1 MSVDSTSTAG
11 NITGS
16 NDALS
21 SQARLQSAVQGEIRQ
36 PLVAVLLCTYN
47 GEKFLAEQLESIER
61 QTHSN
66 WTLTVSDD
74 GSTDATHVL
83 LDAYKS
89 RLGETRCVIEHG
101 PAKGFSANFLSLT
114 CRANIQADFYA
125 WSDQDDVWYDDKL
138 QRAIERLKHV
148 PAHVPALY
156 CGRTELTHER
166 GEHMGYSPL
175 FARAP
180 SFANA
185 LVQSIGGGNTMVLN
199 HAAVLLLREAGANVK
214 IVSHDWWT
222 YLLVAGCGGVVVYD
236 PEPAIFYR
244 QHDGNLI
251 GGNAN
256 WAARLVRLRMVFQGR
271 FREWNELNIAALQSV
286 QSRLTPQ
293 NNEIFMRFSA
303 ARNKSFLA
311 RFIELKRSGVYR
323 QTLLGNLGLVL
334 AAFLKGI

>member
-1 MSVDSTSTAG
+1 MSVDSAFTAG
-11 NITGS
+11 DIVAQDG
-16 NDALS
+16 ALS
-21 SQARLQSAVQGEIRQ
+21 SQTLFLSPVQGEAKQ

-66 WTLTVSDD
+66 WILTVSDD
-74 GSTDATHVL
+74 GSSDATHAL
-83 LDAYKS
+83 LDACKT
-89 RLGETRCVIEHG
+89 RLRESRCVIERG

-199 HAAVLLLREAGANVK
+199 HAAVLLLREAGADIK

-222 YLLVAGCGGVVVYD
+222 YLLVTGCGGVVVYD
-236 PEPAIFYR
+236 SEPAIFYR

-256 WAARLVRLRMVFQGR
+256 WAARLARLRMVFQGR
-271 FREWNELNIAALQSV
+271 FREWNELNIVALQSV

-293 NNEIFMRFSA
+293 SNEIFMRFST
-303 ARNKSFLA
+303 ARNKKLLA

>member
-11 NITGS
+11 NIVGQ
-16 NDALS
+16 NGALS
-21 SQARLQSAVQGEIRQ
+21 SQALLQSAIQGETKQ

-47 GEKFLAEQLESIER
+47 GERFLAEQLESIER

-74 GSTDATHVL
+74 GSTDSTHAL
-83 LDAYKS
+83 LDACKS
-89 RLGETRCVIEHG
+89 RLGEQRCAIERG

-175 FARAP
+175 FTRSP

-185 LVQSIGGGNTMVLN
+185 LVQSIGGGNTMVFN
-199 HAAVLLLREAGANVK
+199 HAAASLLREAGADIK

-222 YLLVAGCGGVVVYD
+222 YLLVSGCGGVVVYD
-236 PEPAIFYR
+236 SDPAIFYR

-256 WAARLVRLRMVFQGR
+256 WAARLTRLRMVFQGR
-271 FREWNELNIAALQSV
+271 FREWNELNITALQSV
-286 QSRLTPQ
+286 RSRLTPG
-293 NNEIFMRFSA
+293 NSELFMRFSA
-303 ARNKSFLA
+303 ARNKRFLA